1 MSRALVRYI
10 PKTTAKSK
18 AVDRLIMGLVGF
30 MWGVL
35 LGGFAAYG
43 APCDGPAQPPASQ
56 ALHRGASAGPLSPFA
71 QASDHRG
78 SAR

>member
-1 MSRALVRYI
+1 MSRALVRVI
-10 PKTTAKSK
+10 PKPTAKSK

-35 LGGFAAYG
+35 LGGFAAYS
-43 APCDGPAQPPASQ
+43 APCDGPSQPPASQ
-56 ALHRGASAGPLSPFA
+56 ALHRGASAGPLSPIA
-71 QASDHRG
+71 HASDHRG